1 MKREFLKK
9 AGKSETEIQQELDK
23 IYPDNI
29 NARIG
34 EFGEEKKQWK
44 RNQKLQIDWRMPV
57 DSQRVMI
64 FE

>member
-34 EFGEEKKQWK
+34 EFGEEAQLETPD
-44 RNQKLQIDWRMPV
+44 RLANAC
-57 DSQRVMI
+57 
-64 FE
+64 